1 MILTKLY
8 AFLSDYDSLTAV
20 DNYIK
25 YNILYI
31 NTYMILQYFLR
42 VYVILHLLNELGK
55 TDEMQGFLSI
65 LALVLNPYTDG
76 RL

>member
-31 NTYMILQYFLR
+31 NT
-42 VYVILHLLNELGK
+42 
-55 TDEMQGFLSI
+55 
-65 LALVLNPYTDG
+65 
-76 RL
+76 